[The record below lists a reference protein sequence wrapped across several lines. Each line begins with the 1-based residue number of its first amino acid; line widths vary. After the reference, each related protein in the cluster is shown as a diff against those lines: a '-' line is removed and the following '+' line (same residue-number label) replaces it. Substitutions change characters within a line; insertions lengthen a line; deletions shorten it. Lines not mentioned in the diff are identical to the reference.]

1 MGCGAVLLLTKTL
14 VEKFDR
20 LYHKYHDS
28 KDNASMS
35 LLMNIQL
42 SIHTIYADS
51 LADKWGLLIKSNNYK
66 DLCLKQRRNK
76 VRKYVRGMVDT
87 FDRVYLVTLTF
98 NDYALALLSEKTRL
112 RYVREF
118 LNKNTLD
125 YFACIDYGKINGR
138 EHFHALCSFDS
149 SALTTTIRRNKSYLT
164 FVNSWQHGYVEI
176 KPIGTTRKDIFKSCA
191 YAFKASDYAFKNA
204 DSTHRPFH
212 KRGVEHW
219 LVIRDSWDRLHSP
232 F

>member
-1 MGCGAVLLLTKTL
+1 MLLSKPI
-14 VEKFDR
+14 VEKFHK
-20 LYHKYHDS
+20 LYVKYHNNNDS
-28 KDNASMS
+28 ASML
-35 LLMNIQL
+35 LLMNIQSSL
-42 SIHTIYADS
+42 HTMYVDG

-66 DLCLKQRRNK
+66 DFCLKQRRNK

-98 NDYALALLSEKTRL
+98 NDNALGLLSEKTRV

-118 LNKNTLD
+118 LNHNSLD

-149 SALTTTIRRNKSYLT
+149 SALATTVRRNKTYLA
-164 FVNSWQHGYVEI
+164 FVNSWPYGFVEI

-191 YAFKASDYAFKNA
+191 YAFKASDYAFKNS
-204 DSTHRPFH
+204 DSIHRPFH

-219 LVIRDSWDRLHSP
+219 SVIRDSWDILHSP